1 MEKGQKLLSLQA
13 LRGYAIVGVFLC
25 HEHVLDVGGQWGVSV
40 FFMLSG
46 FLLVY
51 KYYKSDILR
60 CSVVNNFFFAVNRI
74 KKLYPLHIV
83 TMIMGTILELQ
94 YGIDNKMQFAIKI
107 ISNIFLIQAWVPK
120 QGIYFSLNG
129 VAWYL
134 STLAFLYFI
143 FPYMI
148 KIIQSYK
155 TDSIAITSMITSFL
169 FLVGGGKLFSVLNMD
184 LTWSNYVF
192 PVYRLLDFFIGCN
205 LGYLFLN
212 QKRKE
217 KNIIKSN
224 ILEIVS
230 LVMVIFSML
239 KFYNASMWY
248 QYTILFV
255 PSSISLVYIF
265 ADNKGM
271 ITKLLT
277 NKVIIFIGN
286 ISPYIFLFHRLV
298 INWLWFKYENVI
310 TDKATECIISFFITM
325 VLSLL
330 WKKIDNIRY
339 LHQRGRNWFGF

>member
-1 MEKGQKLLSLQA
+1 
-13 LRGYAIVGVFLC
+13 
-25 HEHVLDVGGQWGVSV
+25 
-40 FFMLSG
+40 
-46 FLLVY
+46 
-51 KYYKSDILR
+51 
-60 CSVVNNFFFAVNRI
+60 
-74 KKLYPLHIV
+74 
-83 TMIMGTILELQ
+83 
-94 YGIDNKMQFAIKI
+94 
-107 ISNIFLIQAWVPK
+107 
-120 QGIYFSLNG
+120 
-129 VAWYL
+129 
-134 STLAFLYFI
+134 
-143 FPYMI
+143 
-148 KIIQSYK
+148 
-155 TDSIAITSMITSFL
+155 
-169 FLVGGGKLFSVLNMD
+169 MD